1 MPSLPLSGEISFRT
15 FNIARGLQ
23 AVYTLDM
30 AHAAYVY
37 GVDAAGGIS
46 MDEFYSK
53 DDIFFEYT
61 LCGQSN
67 TNSGGASTDATLNP
81 KTYYSNKSA
90 PNFGVGSYIYTD
102 RYPTSLYGSTHVYIN
117 GGVWEVNT
125 YGVVTAFSD
134 FQP

>member
-1 MPSLPLSGEISFRT
+1 MPSLPSSGVISFGT
-15 FNIARGLQ
+15 FNTARGLQ
-23 AVYTLDM
+23 TVYTLDM

-61 LCGQSN
+61 FCGQSN
-67 TNSGGASTDATLNP
+67 TNSADAGNDATTNP
-81 KTYYSNKSA
+81 KTYYSNSTGVS
-90 PNFGVGSYIYTD
+90 FGVGSYIYTD

-117 GGVWEVNT
+117 GGVWEVGP
-125 YGVVTAFSD
+125 YGDVTAFST